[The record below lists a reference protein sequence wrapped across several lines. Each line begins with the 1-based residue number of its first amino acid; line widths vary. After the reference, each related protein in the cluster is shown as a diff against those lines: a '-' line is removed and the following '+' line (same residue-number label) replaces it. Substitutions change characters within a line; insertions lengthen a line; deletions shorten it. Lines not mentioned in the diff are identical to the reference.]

1 VLFVLNKPALLLGI
15 IAALYIGVVVG
26 SAATVLT
33 AKVLGDPMGQR
44 EHRLSLNPTRHVQ
57 IYSAVMM
64 VLAGY
69 GWAEQVPLNDRW
81 RARRF
86 HVAAAVLAR
95 PITYAALS
103 LAAVAG
109 AKGVSAA
116 GYGVAP
122 DRIPEAIAAMANG
135 HSSFPA
141 ALLLQMSLVF
151 AALCVI
157 IPVPPTDLGRIIFTL
172 GGNSAGW
179 QKARYQLEER
189 NIGLVI
195 VLALLLLPIA
205 ITSFPSWVGQLGPE
219 LTKGLGAIVG
229 LHVILL

>member
-1 VLFVLNKPALLLGI
+1 MLERVVEAFPDHVFHTVISRTVRFPETTAAGEPITSYASNSRRRRRLPRARPRVARALAGALAVLFVLNKPALLLGI

-26 SAATVLT
+26 SAATVLV

-44 EHRLSLNPTRHVQ
+44 EHRLSLNPVRHVQ

-103 LAAVAG
+103 LAAAAA
-109 AKGVSAA
+109 AKGVTTLT
-116 GYGVAP
+116 GHGVGATAFP
-122 DRIPEAIAAMANG
+122 RRIAVRRTALQ
-135 HSSFPA
+135 SFP
-141 ALLLQMSLVF
+141 
-151 AALCVI
+151 
-157 IPVPPTDLGRIIFTL
+157 R
-172 GGNSAGW
+172 
-179 QKARYQLEER
+179 
-189 NIGLVI
+189 
-195 VLALLLLPIA
+195 
-205 ITSFPSWVGQLGPE
+205 PSSCCR
-219 LTKGLGAIVG
+219 
-229 LHVILL
+229 